1 MVVSDTDSLKSL
13 IAVRRHS
20 RSPVQQPAT
29 IIVAS
34 NLPPIVCTVIDISE
48 AGAGL
53 WVGSTFGIPDNFDL
67 LIEGDSMKRACKVI
81 WKETHKF
88 GVQFK

>member
-1 MVVSDTDSLKSL
+1 MGALHAEKSQPF
-13 IAVRRHS
+13 IDVRRLS
-20 RSPVQQPAT
+20 RSRTQQPAM

-34 NLPPIVCTVIDISE
+34 NLPPIMCTIIDISG

-53 WVGSTFGIPDNFDL
+53 WVASTFGIPDNFDL
-67 LIEGDSMKRACKVI
+67 LIEGDSMKRACRVI

-88 GVQFK
+88 GVQFR